1 MNDIVE
7 FQHQRVQALQKR
19 VLDLELKAHELEKV
33 VIELCSK
40 DCTTEF
46 RARPRQ
52 RISFQNK
59 LN

>member
-1 MNDIVE
+1 MNDLVE

-46 RARPRQ
+46 REL
-52 RISFQNK
+52 ILTDI
-59 LN
+59 LNRK